1 MVFKRRV
8 ISVLWLLLSVSGC
21 SIIQQVYDEDS
32 IRPTSEKYSGP
43 VARSQEKFYRLKL
56 NESITLDA
64 SPSYHTENS
73 PLLYQW
79 KLISAPQAFLDA
91 SPKWS
96 KATAQ
101 ATFTPPVSGN
111 YTFQIKVSDEKG
123 LSAQNLAYIKAV
135 ELPVIEFLAIGDMG
149 TGEQGQ
155 LQVAK
160 AMKKVCDA
168 LHCDFVMGLGDNIY
182 DAGVKSINDEQFN
195 SKFEEPYK
203 DLDLPFYMALGN
215 HDNSGL
221 SPGDGAFNY
230 RGDLQVL
237 YARNEERKSDKWRMP
252 ARYYHIPMV
261 SPVGKNQ
268 SSENEDLNSTLLD
281 LVALD
286 STTLTSLH
294 DPSPEYALEKVIKQQ
309 GQWVDTTLHKSL
321 GHWRI
326 AFAHHPYLSNGKH
339 GNAGVYDE
347 YNDFK
352 YVGDSYI
359 FQRAA
364 GVYYEDFLEKVVCDK
379 VDLYISGHD
388 HSLQDLKAIDK
399 CGKTQFIVS
408 GAAAKTTKLKGSNEN
423 YWEESG
429 LGFFHLRVESEK
441 IIIKGFTVNDDG
453 EYTLTHERVLTKG

>member
-1 MVFKRRV
+1 MLFKRN
-8 ISVLWLLLSVSGC
+8 ILLTLSVLLSLSGC

-32 IRPTSEKYSGP
+32 IRPSSEKYIGP
-43 VARSQEKFYRLKL
+43 VARSHEKFYRLKL
-56 NESITLDA
+56 NESIILDA
-64 SPSYHTENS
+64 SASYHTENS
-73 PLLYQW
+73 PIYYQW
-79 KLISAPQAFLDA
+79 KLISAPQNHPT
-91 SPKWS
+91 SNHQWS
-96 KATAQ
+96 KHAAK
-101 ATFTPPVSGN
+101 ASFTPTVAGD
-111 YTFQIKVSDEKG
+111 YTFQIVVSDDTG
-123 LSAQNLAYIKAV
+123 LSAQNLAYIKA
-135 ELPVIEFLAIGDMG
+135 EEMPVIEFLAIGDMG
-149 TGEQGQ
+149 TGEEGQ
-155 LQVAK
+155 MKVAT
-160 AMKKVCDA
+160 AMKKVCDS

-182 DAGVKSINDEQFN
+182 DAGVKSVNDEQFN
-195 SKFEEPYK
+195 SKFEEPYE

-237 YARNEERKSDKWRMP
+237 YARSEERKSDKWRMP
-252 ARYYHIPMV
+252 ARYYHVPMA
-261 SPVGKNQ
+261 N
-268 SSENEDLNSTLLD
+268 SSGESLSEESDDLNATLLD

-309 GQWVDTTLHKSL
+309 GQWVDTILHKSL

-347 YNDFK
+347 YNDLK
-352 YVGDSYI
+352 YVGDKYI

-388 HSLQDLKAIDK
+388 HSLQDLKAIDD

-408 GAAAKTTKLKGSNEN
+408 GAAAKTTKLKGTNQHH
-423 YWEESG
+423 WEESE

-441 IIIKGFTVNDDG
+441 IVIKAFTVSDEG